1 MKILLVNPP
10 VPETYYNREFYVPSG
25 LLYLASVLK
34 KNGEEVKLLDLKC
47 PKYESKINRHK
58 HFEEILIDT
67 VASYKPYI
75 IGFGCLFSG
84 NFPDVLKFTE
94 TTKKAFSNIPIIIG
108 GIHPTIYPEKILGN
122 CPSIDWLILGEGEQA
137 IVQLINTIKNKSFE
151 FDKID
156 GFAYRNNGKIFV
168 NPKKC
173 FIENI
178 DTIPFPAYDII
189 DLKDYYIDT
198 SDWYN
203 PKNLPINTSIPI
215 ISSRSCPNRCNFC
228 SMYTVMGP
236 RWRARTPKNVVD
248 EIELVYKKFKLQH
261 FSIMDDNFS
270 LNKKRVLEIC
280 SMIKERKLD
289 ILFETPNGLSIN
301 TLDEEVLDALVSTGL
316 TRVSLAIESGSD
328 FIRNK
333 VMGKHLSREKI
344 FEIINITRKYKDLY
358 VKAFFVIGMPEETSE
373 TLMETYNLIKEINV
387 DRIYLHNIIP
397 FPGTKVFE
405 QALRDN
411 LFIDINPNEF
421 YKSDDLYITNFNRFF
436 IKP

>member
-1 MKILLVNPP
+1 
-10 VPETYYNREFYVPSG
+10 
-25 LLYLASVLK
+25 
-34 KNGEEVKLLDLKC
+34 
-47 PKYESKINRHK
+47 
-58 HFEEILIDT
+58 
-67 VASYKPYI
+67 
-75 IGFGCLFSG
+75 
-84 NFPDVLKFTE
+84 
-94 TTKKAFSNIPIIIG
+94 
-108 GIHPTIYPEKILGN
+108 
-122 CPSIDWLILGEGEQA
+122 
-137 IVQLINTIKNKSFE
+137 
-151 FDKID
+151 
-156 GFAYRNNGKIFV
+156 
-168 NPKKC
+168 
-173 FIENI
+173 
-178 DTIPFPAYDII
+178 
-189 DLKDYYIDT
+189 
-198 SDWYN
+198 
-203 PKNLPINTSIPI
+203 
-215 ISSRSCPNRCNFC
+215 
-228 SMYTVMGP
+228 MYTVMGP

-436 IKP
+436 IKPYKLTLKDLQEFRSKCEILINELKTNRIGSVIK